1 MKEFE
6 YGVYHLGIALSLF
19 VTECSVDPGEAAG
32 YWSPGYAPEVE
43 GMDGYIRLE
52 PEYAWDDL
60 EEGAKEFLAL
70 LDSDP
75 EKAFYDLIIEYWDD
89 VAREL
94 IDHLESEL
102 KEY

>member
-1 MKEFE
+1 MREFE
-6 YGVYHLGIALSLF
+6 YGVYHLGISLRIF
-19 VTECSVDPGEAAG
+19 VTEWSVDPGEAASH
-32 YWSPGYAPEVE
+32 WSPGYDPEVI

-52 PEYAWDDL
+52 PENEWDDL

-75 EKAFYDLIIEYWDD
+75 EKAFRDLIFEYWDD

-94 IDHLESEL
+94 LEQLESEIE
-102 KEY
+102 EY